1 MDITQIISQITSA
14 IINIHPWHSMFVH
27 FPIGLTGA
35 AFLFI
40 LLARWRRNESLEHAA
55 FFIIALAAVS
65 TIVAGLTGL
74 RDDLVRFDGSAPFAP
89 VKIFLGITLL
99 MLTSTLA
106 VTRWRR
112 REVLWNPTTTVL
124 YLAGFTISFLLAITL
139 GFIGGVILYGI

>member
-1 MDITQIISQITSA
+1 MDINEIINA

-55 FFIIALAAVS
+55 FYAIALAAIA
-65 TIVAGLTGL
+65 TIVAGATGL
-74 RDDLVRFDGSAPFAP
+74 RDNAVRFDGAAPFVP
-89 VKIFLGITLL
+89 VKIFLG
-99 MLTSTLA
+99 STLFVLTTVIA
-106 VTRWRR
+106 VTRWRK
-112 REVLWNPTTTVL
+112 REVLWSPTTTVL
-124 YLAGFTISFLLAITL
+124 YLTGFAVSFLLAITL